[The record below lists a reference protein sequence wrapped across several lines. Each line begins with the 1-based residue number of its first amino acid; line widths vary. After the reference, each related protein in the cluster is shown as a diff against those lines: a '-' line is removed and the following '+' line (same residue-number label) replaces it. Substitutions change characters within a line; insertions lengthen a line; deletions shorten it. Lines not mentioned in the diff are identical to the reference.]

1 MKKIFFLFIAAA
13 GTVFTMG
20 CGKENMNALNK
31 NEDTQNTLIAS
42 AIAVKGAEVEEVV
55 TVNIPMNT
63 VFKRDL
69 GVFGREEYAEI
80 IKPPVHAA
88 ISSLDRNGSNIVY
101 TYMPEKNF
109 TGTDEVTIQLNKDSD
124 GAGNYSTTFLKIV
137 INVGAPQ

>member
-20 CGKENMNALNK
+20 CGKENINALNK
-31 NEDTQNTLIAS
+31 SGNTQETIIAS
-42 AIAVKGAEVEEVV
+42 AITAKGAEVEEVV

-63 VFKRDL
+63 AFKRDL

-80 IKPPVHAA
+80 IKPPAHAA
-88 ISSLDRNGSNIVY
+88 ISRLDRNGSNIVY